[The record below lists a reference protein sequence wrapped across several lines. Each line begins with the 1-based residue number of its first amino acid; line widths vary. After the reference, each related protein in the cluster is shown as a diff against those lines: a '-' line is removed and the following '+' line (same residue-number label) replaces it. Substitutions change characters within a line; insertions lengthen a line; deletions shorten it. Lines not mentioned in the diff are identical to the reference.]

1 MSMQPD
7 ARKLLWDAREAAE
20 RALRFTAGKTFQDYE
35 ADELL
40 RSAVERQLEILGEA
54 LGKLRQADAETAHS
68 IRALPRAVGLRNVLI
83 HGYATVDDRIVWGV
97 VESNLPEL
105 RDEIAALL
113 G

>member
-1 MSMQPD
+1 MHPD
-7 ARKLLWDAREAAE
+7 GQKLLWDAREAAE
-20 RALRFTAGKTFQDYE
+20 RALRFVAGKTFADYE

-54 LGKLRQADAETAHS
+54 LGRLRQVDADTARS
-68 IRALPRAVGLRNVLI
+68 IQALPRAVGLRNLLI

-97 VESNLPEL
+97 VEANLPGL
-105 RDEIAALL
+105 RDEISSLL